1 MYYYKFN
8 KLSLISRMLVN
19 VKDIHYDIDM
29 NYFNYVINKKNV
41 NYVIIKVYLLFDG
54 QLLNYEESL

>member
-1 MYYYKFN
+1 
-8 KLSLISRMLVN
+8 MLVN

-54 QLLNYEESL
+54 QLLNYEEKSVTLSPWLSDKDP